1 MRVKLLVI
9 DEFVEQL
16 AHKET
21 KGDSIIVFSDQK
33 NIREWLRCW
42 CYTSISST
50 KKIDQNNQMI
60 SGDGYRIKMV
70 TKDNLENKVLGL
82 RLNSVGVVYGT
93 HLTQEQVDFLKSRVC
108 GDSYFTLI
116 H

>member
-1 MRVKLLVI
+1 MKLLI
-9 DEFVEQL
+9 MDEFVEQMVT
-16 AHKET
+16 KET
-21 KGDSIIVFSDQK
+21 KGESIIVFPNQK
-33 NIREWLRCW
+33 DIREWLRCW
-42 CYTSISST
+42 CYISISST

-93 HLTQEQVDFLKSRVC
+93 HLTQEQVDFLKSRVY
-108 GDSYFTLI
+108 GDYFTLI